1 VDGGLKSGPVQ
12 GRLLPLGLV
21 VVSPFHN
28 ANRKRHVKPRSDWGH
43 SRTLAHGTISCAVSR
58 YRLAMVD
65 RDRVQSND
73 LLLPNEA
80 SKFRAFLMC
89 TLTASMMT
97 ILYAGFPLLRLNFLL
112 PLGVWDGWILLI
124 VFVALTLTLFS
135 WSAFET
141 RSLRRLAREL

>member
-1 VDGGLKSGPVQ
+1 MVGSAAAVGTGASIALAS
-12 GRLLPLGLV
+12 RN
-21 VVSPFHN
+21 SY
-28 ANRKRHVKPRSDWGH
+28 RS
-43 SRTLAHGTISCAVSR
+43 
-58 YRLAMVD
+58 AM
-65 RDRVQSND
+65 QSND

-89 TLTASMMT
+89 TLTAGMMT
-97 ILYAGFPLLRLNFLL
+97 ILYAGFPLLLLNFLL

-124 VFVALTLTLFS
+124 VFVALTLTLFF